1 MTLRSEPASVLFTLL
16 PGPDR
21 KRLSR
26 PYGYRLTYHNPD
38 REAVGCVMLCEVT
51 GGRLH
56 YQVALERD
64 GGGALRL
71 HCSCA
76 DAIFRCE
83 SEGRICKH
91 VRGLLEI
98 GTRDAVPD
106 ATRLSI
112 GA

>member
-1 MTLRSEPASVLFTLL
+1 MTLRSEAPAVLFTLL

-21 KRLSR
+21 KRLAR
-26 PYGYRLTYHNPD
+26 PYGYRLTYRNPD
-38 REAVGCVMLCEVT
+38 ADAAGCVMLWEVS

-56 YQVALERD
+56 YQIAMERD
-64 GGGALRL
+64 EASGLRL

-83 SEGRICKH
+83 SEGRSCKH
-91 VRGLLEI
+91 VRGLLNI
-98 GTRDAVPD
+98 GRGDAAP
-106 ATRLSI
+106 LSI